1 MSRSLKYAG
10 IITFGTVPLKVAT
23 AQDTGQRQNH
33 LDVVRILRFC
43 LVCFAKNGELNKIM
57 GLLN

>member
-1 MSRSLKYAG
+1 MLVLY
-10 IITFGTVPLKVAT
+10 TFGTVPLKVAT

-43 LVCFAKNGELNKIM
+43 LVCFAKKWRVKQNYGPFELEK
-57 GLLN
+57 